1 MPGTRAPVPLGAQ
14 SRGQEGEP
22 MPPEHDD
29 YRERQLAA
37 LRRYVSD
44 LDVRRQHNGQARLA
58 EDRRR
63 PAWPW
68 LLLTL
73 ALMAVSLAG
82 GVAIGDNRDAVRDRA
97 RFSGVTTSS
106 VAASPTAS
114 PECAEA
120 VERANETIS
129 HAVRVSGAL
138 REHTE
143 AMNKL
148 LNGSMK
154 AEAAVRAG
162 TPSLIAGSA
171 ESAKFDVPLAHH
183 RQGGQR
189 RELPAP

>member
-1 MPGTRAPVPLGAQ
+1 
-14 SRGQEGEP
+14 

-58 EDRRR
+58 EERRWW

-82 GVAIGDNRDAVRDRA
+82 GVAIGGNRDAVRDRA
-97 RFSGVTTSS
+97 RFSGTTASS
-106 VAASPTAS
+106 VAAPPTAS
-114 PECAEA
+114 AECAEA
-120 VERANETIS
+120 VERANATMS
-129 HAVRVSGAL
+129 HAIKVSGAL

-148 LNGSMK
+148 LNGK
-154 AEAAVRAG
+154 LDTEAAVQAG

-171 ESAKFDVPLAHH
+171 ESA
-183 RQGGQR
+183 
-189 RELPAP
+189 

>member
-14 SRGQEGEP
+14 SRGQEEGP

-29 YRERQLAA
+29 NRERQLAA

-68 LLLTL
+68 LLATL

-82 GVAIGDNRDAVRDRA
+82 GVAIGGNRDAVRDRA

-154 AEAAVRAG
+154 AEAAVQAG

-171 ESAKFDVPLAHH
+171 ESAKLDVALADY
-183 RQGGQR
+183 RKVVDR
-189 RELPAP
+189 CELRTP